1 MGKTPKPKAR
11 EQSVHSRAARR
22 QATPPP
28 TSSLAAKQSAQDVAA
43 QPWIHHAQNA
53 GIAKKKKAKPLTRQQ
68 RLRHQRGME
77 NAARNV
83 DRLEKKVAESKRRG
97 RKVRDRRTEWE
108 ELNGKVEAK
117 GDGAEVDDAEEI
129 RAPMKADW
137 TKKMVEVELEEALEE
152 IEGFELPSIA
162 PQRETVDE
170 ADTASLEAAPKENE
184 PLATPTAIELDEVT

>member
-1 MGKTPKPKAR
+1 
-11 EQSVHSRAARR
+11 
-22 QATPPP
+22 
-28 TSSLAAKQSAQDVAA
+28 
-43 QPWIHHAQNA
+43 
-53 GIAKKKKAKPLTRQQ
+53 
-68 RLRHQRGME
+68 ME

-108 ELNGKVEAK
+108 DLNGKVEAK

-170 ADTASLEAAPKENE
+170 ADTASLEAAAKEIE